1 MNINKIPKILLVELE
16 NTGININSAMFQSK
30 TPNEIM
36 GIYANNKCVPF
47 DMLRILAAMDLVIQA
62 KDAGRY
68 STHPDNSAIVEFLL
82 ENGLTADKVQGI
94 PTGKLMATLIGFTHR
109 EYTNWGEPLTKMAS
123 ALRQAFAPFDEPQTQ
138 YLPCR
143 DIAMLEINNN
153 AVKFNFNAKTK
164 VFEDEKS
171 NSYSIQ
177 YLLSVESRTNTG
189 FESIQLTISEVALL
203 FSTLHKYT
211 VNTDKNVLE
220 SPLQIAQREFSSIV
234 LSKKIN
240 TSDNGQ
246 ALQFYHN
253 TKGDNRFIQL
263 QGMDL
268 CMLKG
273 KALEILKRSMGM
285 TTSEVFLMLELPT
298 R

>member
-1 MNINKIPKILLVELE
+1 MNINKIPKNLLVELE
-16 NTGININSAMFQSK
+16 NTGININSTMFQSK

-36 GIYANNKCVPF
+36 VIYANNKCVPF
-47 DMLRILAAMDLVIQA
+47 DMLRILAAMDLIIQA

-68 STHPDNSAIVEFLL
+68 STHPDNTAIVEFLL
-82 ENGLTADKVQGI
+82 ENGLTADKAMGI
-94 PTGKLMATLIGFTHR
+94 PTGELMGTLIGFTHR
-109 EYTNWGEPLTKMAS
+109 EYTNWGKPLTKMAS

-164 VFEDEKS
+164 IFEDEKS

-189 FESIQLTISEVALL
+189 FKSTQLNISEVALL
-203 FSTLHKYT
+203 FSTLHGFSQDPDQLT
-211 VNTDKNVLE
+211 AG
-220 SPLQIAQREFSSIV
+220 SQIHIAQRESSGIV
-234 LSKKIN
+234 LTRKADN
-240 TSDNGQ
+240 NGQ
-246 ALQFYHN
+246 ALQLYHN
-253 TKGDNRFIQL
+253 NKGDNRFIQI
-263 QGMDL
+263 QSMDL
-268 CMLKG
+268 CMLKA
-273 KALEILKRSMGM
+273 KTLEILKRSMGM
-285 TTSEVFLMLELPT
+285 TTSEVFLMLGLPT